1 MIRPGW
7 KVVAADGSEVGS
19 VDEVAGDEEA
29 DIFDGLAVARSAL
42 GHPRYIPA
50 ESVGTIEE
58 GTVHLTLSRE
68 QVDALEEYREPATSE
83 EIEADD
89 RGGFGE
95 SVGAELREVEGGLIH
110 PVEHERRETL
120 ARRIVFLVRRLL
132 GR

>member
-7 KVVAADGSEVGS
+7 TVLAADESEVGS
-19 VDEVAGDEEA
+19 VDEVAGDENA
-29 DIFDGLAVARSAL
+29 DIFDGLAIARSAL
-42 GHPRYIPA
+42 GHPRYIPS

-58 GTVHLTLSRE
+58 GVVHLTLSPE

-83 EIEADD
+83 QIEADD
-89 RGGFGE
+89 KGGLGA
-95 SVGAELREVEGGLIH
+95 SVGAEVREVEGGLIH

-120 ARRIVFLVRRLL
+120 ARRIVLLFRRLL